1 LLQERDDDALPSRDK
16 IIESILESVRLP
28 ALLQSDGPRGLCVRH
43 LPPGRLA
50 DLYAQYVSYMAPR
63 DNKAAS
69 VSTFRRC
76 WRQDWD
82 KALKTRKSST
92 HSMCITCSK
101 LKGVMKHARSMTEHL
116 GAVDRLLGHLESQW
130 RDREK
135 YWHLRAR
142 AVQEGDCLCVILDAM
157 DKSKFLM
164 PRWMHGKCP
173 KSSVTDSLRRPNLEL
188 AAVIVH
194 GHGVFVFIGDE
205 DLRTGGNFHA
215 EILMRALD
223 HTFKACSKN
232 GKVWPADLS
241 VHADNTVA
249 AAKNI
254 TVSSVCACLTAGGY
268 FRCCGHQ
275 HLRVGHSHEDVG
287 APKKYTII

>member
-1 LLQERDDDALPSRDK
+1 
-16 IIESILESVRLP
+16 
-28 ALLQSDGPRGLCVRH
+28 
-43 LPPGRLA
+43 
-50 DLYAQYVSYMAPR
+50 
-63 DNKAAS
+63 
-69 VSTFRRC
+69 
-76 WRQDWD
+76 
-82 KALKTRKSST
+82 
-92 HSMCITCSK
+92 
-101 LKGVMKHARSMTEHL
+101 
-116 GAVDRLLGHLESQW
+116 
-130 RDREK
+130 
-135 YWHLRAR
+135 
-142 AVQEGDCLCVILDAM
+142 
-157 DKSKFLM
+157 M

-223 HTFKACSKN
+223 HVFKACSKN

-254 TVSSVCACLTAGGY
+254 TVSSLCACLTAGSY

-287 APKKYTII
+287 ACKKIHNYLACVELAHITKLRFAFREGPCSRQILIMGSRY